1 VGDLPHWALWLLAAL
16 VLLGAEAVTL
26 QFVLVYF
33 GLGAIV
39 AAAVSPVTGP
49 AGQGITFAVAAVVL
63 MVLTRRPLVA
73 WSQRQRGADTNV
85 DTIAGRSAIVTI
97 AIDNHANTGQIRVG
111 SEYWTARTPG
121 DEDPP
126 IAPGTVVQIASVA
139 GVTARVV
146 PREAGGV
153 VVIPKELQ

>member
-1 VGDLPHWALWLLAAL
+1 MDDLPHWALWLLAAL
-16 VLLGAEAVTL
+16 VLLGAEAMTL

-33 GLGAIV
+33 GLGALV
-39 AAAVSPVTGP
+39 AAAVSSFAGP
-49 AGQGITFAVAAVVL
+49 AAQGIAFAVSAVAL

-85 DTIAGRSAIVTI
+85 DTIAGRSATVTI
-97 AIDNHANTGQIRVG
+97 AIDNHANTGQVRVG

-121 DEDPP
+121 DDDPP
-126 IAPGTVVQIASVA
+126 IPSGAVVRIESVA

-146 PREAGGV
+146 RREPG

>member
-1 VGDLPHWALWLLAAL
+1 MGDLPHWALWLLAAL
-16 VLLGAEAVTL
+16 VLLGAEALTL

-33 GLGAIV
+33 GLGAVV
-39 AAAVSPVTGP
+39 AAAVSPFLGP
-49 AGQGITFAVAAVVL
+49 AGQGIAFAVSAVVL

-73 WSQRQRGADTNV
+73 WSLRQRGTETNV
-85 DTIAGRSAIVTI
+85 DTIAGRSAVVTI

-121 DEDPP
+121 DDDPP
-126 IAPGTVVQIASVA
+126 IATGTVVRIESVA

-146 PREAGGV
+146 PREPGV
-153 VVIPKELQ
+153 VVIPNELQ